1 MIGSAFLEFIS
12 NSRIANNFENVNPCY
27 ESVKVSEDTN
37 SVGEG
42 EHIESKQ
49 VSPLKPGTS
58 PLVARWAP
66 VVPGATRDMHV
77 QMSDPNFTEKS
88 AQAPSNM
95 TLHRKVSELSI
106 QD

>member
-1 MIGSAFLEFIS
+1 MIGTAFLNFIS
-12 NSRIANNFENVNPCY
+12 NSRIANNFENANPCY
-27 ESVKVSEDTN
+27 ESIKASEDTN
-37 SVGEG
+37 SMADGEL
-42 EHIESKQ
+42 ESKQ
-49 VSPLKPGTS
+49 VSPMKPKT

-88 AQAPSNM
+88 AQVSSNM
-95 TLHRKVSELSI
+95 ALHRKVSELSI

>member
-27 ESVKVSEDTN
+27 ESVKASEDTN
-37 SVGEG
+37 SMGEG
-42 EHIESKQ
+42 IESKQ
-49 VSPLKPGTS
+49 VSPLKPKTS

-77 QMSDPNFTEKS
+77 QMSDSNFAEKS
-88 AQAPSNM
+88 AQVSSNM
-95 TLHRKVSELSI
+95 ALHR
-106 QD
+106 

>member
-1 MIGSAFLEFIS
+1 MEFIG
-12 NSRIANNFENVNPCY
+12 NSRIANNFENANPCY
-27 ESVKVSEDTN
+27 ESVKASEDTN

-49 VSPLKPGTS
+49 VSPLKPKTAS

-95 TLHRKVSELSI
+95 ALHRKVSELSI